1 MLTSRTRRR
10 VLVSLQETSKKDE
23 DVEMQ
28 KLREKVKTKQA
39 KNHKCEMYRYRTLHY
54 LFDKQRICIGMEL
67 ITNYCTIFRI
77 GYFSRLQ
84 TVKETNAKYVV

>member
-28 KLREKVKTKQA
+28 KLREKVYNEKHRK
-39 KNHKCEMYRYRTLHY
+39 
-54 LFDKQRICIGMEL
+54 
-67 ITNYCTIFRI
+67 
-77 GYFSRLQ
+77 
-84 TVKETNAKYVV
+84 